1 MNTISKFF
9 HLKENNTSFKT
20 ELLAGLTTFVSMS
33 YILFVNPNVL
43 GASGMDKGALFTVNC
58 SICCFYLYRHGSPS
72 KLSNCFRSNFRTKCI
87 LYLHSVFRNA
97 C

>member
-1 MNTISKFF
+1 MNSISKFF

-43 GASGMDKGALFTVNC
+43 GASG
-58 SICCFYLYRHGSPS
+58 
-72 KLSNCFRSNFRTKCI
+72 KLSNFLCK
-87 LYLHSVFRNA
+87 
-97 C
+97 